1 MARFLR
7 GSTLRSP
14 AEADALDEARRLR
27 EDAAREAERL
37 VAEARARAGAI
48 EAEAHA
54 RGLEAARLEQAVAL
68 AGAAR
73 ARDGALAGARG
84 EVAALAVAV
93 ARRLLGGELQL
104 APERIGALVDDAL
117 GRVRGATTVEL
128 RLHPDD
134 ARAWEAARRGPD
146 AGTPTPT
153 VVPDPTIERGGC
165 LVRSNLGEV
174 DARVATRADRLLAAL
189 AGDDGVSRTR

>member
-1 MARFLR
+1 MARLLR
-7 GSTLRSP
+7 GSALRSP
-14 AEADALDEARRLR
+14 AEVDALDEARRLR

-68 AGAAR
+68 AEAAR
-73 ARDGALAGARG
+73 ARDEALAGARG

-93 ARRLLGGELQL
+93 ARRLLDGELQL
-104 APERIGALVDDAL
+104 APERIGAVVDDAL
-117 GRVRGATTVEL
+117 GRVRGAATVEL

-134 ARAWEAARRGPD
+134 ARAWEAARRDPG

-189 AGDDGVSRTR
+189 AGGDGVPRTR